1 MRISIA
7 AAALLLCSHGA
18 VPAAAQDATGV
29 WLSQSGETRVRIA
42 ACGAELCGTVV
53 WQKTPGKDVNNP
65 EASKR
70 DRPVVGIRMIWG
82 MKKSGADWN
91 GQLYNFQDG
100 KTYNGKMKFAGANAM
115 ELGGCVMGGLI
126 CRTQTWTR
134 AQ

>member
-7 AAALLLCSHGA
+7 AVALLLCGLGA
-18 VPAAAQDATGV
+18 GPAAAQDAAGV
-29 WLSQSGETRVRIA
+29 WLSQTGETRVRIA
-42 ACGAELCGTVV
+42 ACGAEMCGTVV

-65 EASKR
+65 DAARR
-70 DRPVVGIRMIWG
+70 DRAIVGIRMMSG
-82 MKKSGADWN
+82 MKKSAAGWT

-100 KTYNGKMKFAGANAM
+100 KTYTGTMKLPSANAM